1 MTNNTGKEKPLPK
14 PPKTPFGRQRP
25 DESAQDQ
32 GSLIADR
39 MAVAAAEGKLDEF
52 LKKEMPDNEYARSL
66 ATMMMGMTGM
76 MPMAGDPAG
85 MSAAP
90 EAQQQ
95 QRAETASPEQAT
107 AAIDVPEDVKKAI
120 QSEDV
125 QGLMAMLRREHQKRS
140 PGEEPLPQEVPPSP
154 STTSTSPSSN
164 LPMIDKYLID
174 ALIQIAQDNNVTLDW
189 MILRAIKVYVQD
201 YQKTGRL

>member
-32 GSLIADR
+32 GSLMADR

-52 LKKEMPDNEYARSL
+52 LKKEMPDNEYARNL
-66 ATMMMGMTGM
+66 ASMMMGMTGM
-76 MPMAGDPAG
+76 MPMAGAATG
-85 MSAAP
+85 MPAAP
-90 EAQQQ
+90 DAQQPQ
-95 QRAETASPEQAT
+95 PAETASPEQAT
-107 AAIDVPEDVKKAI
+107 AAIDVPEDVRKAI

-125 QGLMAMLRREHQKRS
+125 QGLMDMLRREHQKRS
-140 PGEEPLPQEVPPSP
+140 PGEEPLPAEASAAPSA
-154 STTSTSPSSN
+154 TSASPSSSQ
-164 LPMIDKYLID
+164 PQIDKNLID

-201 YQKTGRL
+201 YQKTGKL

>member
-1 MTNNTGKEKPLPK
+1 MSNTGKEKPLPK
-14 PPKTPFGRQRP
+14 PPKTAFGRQRP

-52 LKKEMPDNEYARSL
+52 LKSEMPDNEYARSL

-76 MPMAGDPAG
+76 MPMVGATTG
-85 MSAAP
+85 MP
-90 EAQQQ
+90 EAPVTQQPQ
-95 QRAETASPEQAT
+95 PPETASPELAA

-125 QGLMAMLRREHQKRS
+125 QGLMAMLRREHEKRS
-140 PGEEPLPQEVPPSP
+140 PGGESLPTEAPV
-154 STTSTSPSSN
+154 SPSSST
-164 LPMIDKYLID
+164 PAPGAPQIDKNLID
-174 ALIQIAQDNNVTLDW
+174 AMIQIAQDNSVTLDW

-201 YQKTGRL
+201 YQKTGKL

>member
-1 MTNNTGKEKPLPK
+1 MNESKKEKPLPK
-14 PPKTPFGRQRP
+14 PPKTAFGRQRP

-32 GSLIADR
+32 GALIADR

-76 MPMAGDPAG
+76 MPMAGAATG
-85 MSAAP
+85 MP
-90 EAQQQ
+90 EAPDAQQPQ
-95 QRAETASPEQAT
+95 PSETTSPEQAT
-107 AAIDVPEDVKKAI
+107 AAIDVPEDVKKAV

-125 QGLMAMLRREHQKRS
+125 QGLMAMLRREHEKRS
-140 PGEEPLPQEVPPSP
+140 PGAEPSPQEVSASP
-154 STTSTSPSSN
+154 STSSPPSDQ
-164 LPMIDKYLID
+164 PQIDKNLID
-174 ALIQIAQDNNVTLDW
+174 ALIQIARDNNVTLDW

>member
-1 MTNNTGKEKPLPK
+1 MNESKKEKPLPK

-52 LKKEMPDNEYARSL
+52 LKNEMPDNEYARSL
-66 ATMMMGMTGM
+66 ATMMMGMTGV
-76 MPMAGDPAG
+76 MPMSGAATG
-85 MSAAP
+85 MP
-90 EAQQQ
+90 EAPDAQQPQ
-95 QRAETASPEQAT
+95 PSETASPEQAT
-107 AAIDVPEDVKKAI
+107 AAIDVPEDVRMAI

-140 PGEEPLPQEVPPSP
+140 SSEEPLPQEVPPSP
-154 STTSTSPSSN
+154 SIASPSPSASI
-164 LPMIDKYLID
+164 PMIDKDLID
-174 ALIQIAQDNNVTLDW
+174 ALIQIAQDNNITLDW

-201 YQKTGRL
+201 YQKTGKL